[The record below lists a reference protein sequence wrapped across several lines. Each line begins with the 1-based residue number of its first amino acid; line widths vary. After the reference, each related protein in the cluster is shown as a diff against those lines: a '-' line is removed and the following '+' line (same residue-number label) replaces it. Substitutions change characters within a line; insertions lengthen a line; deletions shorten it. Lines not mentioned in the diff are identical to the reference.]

1 VIVSRGHA
9 DASNALNNAGTA
21 GMSHSNDVGTY
32 LGAGGAKHG
41 VEVAN
46 DVGSP
51 VDALDGQMDTSSIK
65 TNTDYTGNRQTPS
78 KEDETARL
86 PMEAAR
92 QCSGEPASCRN
103 HADRSTVHTDVQS
116 VMKSAITPA
125 NEMENVRMCRN
136 RKSHLLNPKLS
147 DPSVLVN
154 EERLGQVVSKYMH
167 CGTRQWRHWAPQ
179 VERSSLDE
187 R

>member
-1 VIVSRGHA
+1 
-9 DASNALNNAGTA
+9 
-21 GMSHSNDVGTY
+21 
-32 LGAGGAKHG
+32 
-41 VEVAN
+41 VAN
-46 DVGSP
+46 DVGSS
-51 VDALDGQMDTSSIK
+51 VATLDGQMDTSSVE

-136 RKSHLLNPKLS
+136 RKSHLLNPKSS

-154 EERLGQVVSKYMH
+154 EERLGKVVSKYMH